1 LFEHG
6 EQGPRIDFP
15 RHVGIA
21 REAQPGESGTSLWV
35 HISAKIDTARA
46 CEDATIETLLL

>member
-15 RHVGIA
+15 RHV
-21 REAQPGESGTSLWV
+21 GTSLWV